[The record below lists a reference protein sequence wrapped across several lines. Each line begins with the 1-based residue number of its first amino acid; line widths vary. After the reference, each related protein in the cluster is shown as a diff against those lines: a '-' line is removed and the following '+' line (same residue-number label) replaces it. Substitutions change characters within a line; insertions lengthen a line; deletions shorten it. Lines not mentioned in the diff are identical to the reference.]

1 MIDQPVQTNII
12 RSVLFKVKTSYR
24 IVKSDSVGDATI
36 LVHDTQVDFE
46 ENYTTAKTIIHS

>member
-1 MIDQPVQTNII
+1 MNII

-46 ENYTTAKTIIHS
+46 ESYTTANTIIHS

>member
-24 IVKSDSVGDATI
+24 IVKSDSVGDAAI
-36 LVHDTQVDFE
+36 LVHDTQADFE